1 MSVYVDQP
9 VHRYGRMLMC
19 HMLADTPEELHAMAK
34 RIGVA
39 HKWFQLNAS
48 TPHYDIARS
57 KRTLALAHGAVEADR
72 HLLVGIIRKI
82 RREILAQTE
91 QGLSWRIAPRALKA
105 QAA

>member
-39 HKWFQLNAS
+39 HRWYQLTAS

-57 KRTLALAHGAVEADR
+57 KRAQAIARGAVVADR
-72 HLLVGIIRKI
+72 DLLISIIRKI
-82 RREILAQTE
+82 RSEILARTE
-91 QGLSWRIAPRALKA
+91 RGLAWKVMPEHSA
-105 QAA
+105 